1 MVGAFLFAPIS
12 LKIVL
17 SIQDGF
23 REIGKMKI
31 LHTAD
36 WHLGKRLERFDRLP
50 EQREAMAEIC
60 AIADQEDVDVVL
72 IAGDLFDN
80 YNPPNEATDLFFKT
94 IRRLTADGKR
104 AVVAIAG
111 NHDSPDRIASPDPL
125 ARECGI
131 ILAGFPESNVGTFEL
146 ETGLKVLRSDAGFVE
161 LKLPRHDFPLR
172 LLLTPYANEQR
183 IKKELA
189 IANPDA
195 ALRELLQNFWQDLAS
210 KYCDEKGLNL
220 LVAHLMM
227 MSEGSEAPDQ
237 GDDEEKRIQ
246 MGPASMIYTQNLP
259 QGLDYVALGHIH
271 QYMKMSG
278 GPCPVVYSSSPL
290 AYAFPKGTRNG
301 KAGGKQVVII
311 EGKPGQA
318 LEFRNIPLKSGLEL
332 WRKQFSSTEAA
343 LEWLAANQDCY
354 VELYLETESYISA
367 TDRRA
372 IMEAHPRIV
381 GPIPLPKRIAG
392 EVEKASFAT
401 ELEKSREAL
410 FRDYFLK
417 EKQVEPSQELMDLF
431 LEVIGKE
438 VQP

>member
-1 MVGAFLFAPIS
+1 
-12 LKIVL
+12 
-17 SIQDGF
+17 
-23 REIGKMKI
+23 MKI

-36 WHLGKRLERFDRLP
+36 WHLGKRLERFDRLT

-60 AIADQEDVDVVL
+60 AIADQEDVDAVL

-80 YNPPNEATDLFFKT
+80 YNPTNEATDLFFKT
-94 IRRLTADGKR
+94 IRKLTADGRR

-131 ILAGFPESNVGTFEL
+131 ILAGFPDSKLEPFEL
-146 ETGLKVLRSDAGFVE
+146 ETGLKVLQSDAGFVE

-195 ALRELLQNFWQDLAS
+195 SLRELLQNFWQDLS
-210 KYCDEKGLNL
+210 EKYCDEKGFNL
-220 LVAHLMM
+220 LMAHLMM
-227 MSEGSEAPDQ
+227 MPEGSQAPDQ

-271 QYMKMSG
+271 QFMQMSG

-301 KAGGKQVVII
+301 KAGGKHVVII
-311 EGKPGQA
+311 EGGPGKE
-318 LEFRNIPLKSGLEL
+318 LSLRSIPLQSGLAL
-332 WRKQFSSTEAA
+332 YRKQFADTDSA
-343 LEWLAANQDCY
+343 LKWLAENQDCF

-372 IMEAHPRIV
+372 IMEAHPRVV
-381 GPIPLPKRIAG
+381 GPIPLPRRKEG
-392 EVEKASFAT
+392 EESAPAFAT
-401 ELEKSREAL
+401 ELQKSREEL
-410 FRDYFLK
+410 FKDYFLK
-417 EKQVEPSQELMDLF
+417 EKQVEASQEIMDLF

-438 VQP
+438 VEA